1 MNKLL
6 KNYFALTD
14 KGVEDLKK
22 ASFLSFLSYI
32 INIAPAILLMLF
44 AEQTIEGKIKSNLTY
59 LFLSIGILILMWILL
74 NKEYVAHFDNTYKES
89 GNLRIEIADI
99 ISKLPLSYFSK
110 YNLSDLSQTIMSDV
124 EKIEHS
130 LSHSIPKILGFI
142 IFFPIISFM
151 LLLGNFKL
159 GLTIIF
165 IVLLSLSL
173 IVLSKNFQIKNTTRY
188 YNILRENSEAFQEA
202 IELHQEIKSYGLTDK
217 IKNQLFRKMEE
228 SEKIHMQTELLQAF
242 PSFLSLSVLQ
252 FMQGAIILV
261 GTILYINS
269 EISLI
274 YFIGYLLAGTRIK
287 GLIDMINLNLMEIFF
302 LDARVKRIND
312 LRETKLQEGNNIEI
326 SSYDIELENVS
337 FSYNKEE
344 NILKDVSFLAKQG
357 EVTALVGISGCGKTS
372 ILKLVSRLYDYDR
385 GTIKIGDKDIK
396 KISTKNL
403 FEKISI
409 VFQDV
414 ILFNNS
420 ILENIRLGR
429 PDATDEEV
437 LKAAELAN
445 CNDFIKKMPNS
456 YNTLIGENGA
466 TLSGGERQR
475 LSIARAFLKNAP
487 IILLDEISASIDVEN
502 EKKIQESLNKLLKN
516 KTALIISHRLK
527 SIENV
532 DKIVVI
538 NDGKVEAVGKHKDLL
553 KKSQTYLNLIE
564 KSLLSENFKY

>member
-1 MNKLL
+1 
-6 KNYFALTD
+6 
-14 KGVEDLKK
+14 
-22 ASFLSFLSYI
+22 
-32 INIAPAILLMLF
+32 
-44 AEQTIEGKIKSNLTY
+44 
-59 LFLSIGILILMWILL
+59 
-74 NKEYVAHFDNTYKES
+74 
-89 GNLRIEIADI
+89 
-99 ISKLPLSYFSK
+99 
-110 YNLSDLSQTIMSDV
+110 
-124 EKIEHS
+124 
-130 LSHSIPKILGFI
+130 
-142 IFFPIISFM
+142 
-151 LLLGNFKL
+151 
-159 GLTIIF
+159 
-165 IVLLSLSL
+165 
-173 IVLSKNFQIKNTTRY
+173 
-188 YNILRENSEAFQEA
+188 
-202 IELHQEIKSYGLTDK
+202 
-217 IKNQLFRKMEE
+217 
-228 SEKIHMQTELLQAF
+228 
-242 PSFLSLSVLQ
+242 
-252 FMQGAIILV
+252 
-261 GTILYINS
+261 
-269 EISLI
+269 
-274 YFIGYLLAGTRIK
+274 
-287 GLIDMINLNLMEIFF
+287 
-302 LDARVKRIND
+302 
-312 LRETKLQEGNNIEI
+312 
-326 SSYDIELENVS
+326 YDIELENVS
-337 FSYNKEE
+337 FSYNKDE

-456 YNTLIGENGA
+456 YNTLIGENGVA
-466 TLSGGERQR
+466 LSGGERQR

-487 IILLDEISASIDVEN
+487 IILVDEISASIDVEN

-553 KKSQTYLNLIE
+553 RKSQTYLNLIE